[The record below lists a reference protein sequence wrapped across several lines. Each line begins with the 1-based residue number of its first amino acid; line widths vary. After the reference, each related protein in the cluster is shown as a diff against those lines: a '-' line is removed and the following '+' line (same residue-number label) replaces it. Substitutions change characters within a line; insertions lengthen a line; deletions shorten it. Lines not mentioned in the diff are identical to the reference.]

1 MPQVSVIIPCFN
13 EESTIAG
20 VLQAVYAQD
29 FPHADLEVV
38 IADGLSTDG
47 TRTAIAAFQTEH
59 PDLSITVVDNPQ
71 RLIPAALNRAIA
83 AARGEVILRLDA
95 HCVPQPGYIA
105 RSLEALQAGRGWNVG
120 GVWQVVPGGPGWMA
134 AAIAA
139 AAAHPLGVGD
149 ALYRYTT
156 QAQEVDTVP
165 FGAFRRALVAE
176 IGGFDESLHSN
187 EDYEF
192 NTRIRAAGGKI
203 WLDPHIK
210 SLYYARSSLPALAS
224 QYARYGYW
232 KLRMLRG
239 YPGSLRW
246 RQGIP
251 PLFVLALLG
260 LSLGGLWWPWLH
272 KLLIAQVVS
281 YVLLLLAAA
290 AERAIR
296 TRNIGLLFGM
306 PLAIATMH
314 ISWGGAFL
322 RSLLGALLGR

>member
-203 WLDPHIK
+203 WLDPQIK

-232 KLRMLRG
+232 KLRMLRR

-246 RQGIP
+246 RQAIP

>member
-13 EESTIAG
+13 EEKTIAG
-20 VLQAVYAQD
+20 VLQAIHEQD
-29 FPHADLEVV
+29 FPNAELEVI
-38 IADGLSTDG
+38 IADGLSSDG
-47 TRTAIAAFQTEH
+47 TRAAIAAFQAAH
-59 PDLSITVVDNPQ
+59 PDLPVRIVDNPR
-71 RLIPAALNRAIA
+71 RLIPTALNLAIA

-120 GVWQVVPGGPGWMA
+120 GVWQIAPGGPGWLA

-149 ALYRYTT
+149 ALYRYATE
-156 QAQEVDTVP
+156 AQEVDTVP
-165 FGAFRRALVAE
+165 FGAFRRTLIAE

-192 NTRIRAAGGKI
+192 NTRIRAAGGKV
-203 WLDPHIK
+203 WLDPQIR

-232 KLRMLRG
+232 KLRMLRR
-239 YPGSLRW
+239 YPDSLRW
-246 RQGIP
+246 RQAGP
-251 PLFVLALLG
+251 PAFVLILLG
-260 LSLGGLWWPWLH
+260 LSLGGVWFPWLH
-272 KLLIAQVVS
+272 KLLLAQVVS
-281 YVLLLLAAA
+281 YILLLLAAA

-296 TRNIGLLFGM
+296 ARDIGLLLGM
-306 PLAIATMH
+306 PLAMATMH
-314 ISWGGAFL
+314 ISWGWAFL

>member
-13 EESTIAG
+13 EESTIVG

-47 TRTAIAAFQTEH
+47 TRAAITAFHTQQ

-105 RSLEALQAGRGWNVG
+105 HSLEALQAGRGWNVG

-165 FGAFRRALVAE
+165 FGAFRRALIAE

-203 WLDPHIK
+203 WLDPQIK

-232 KLRMLRG
+232 KLRMLRR

-246 RQGIP
+246 RQAIP
-251 PLFVLALLG
+251 PLFVVTLLG

-296 TRNIGLLFGM
+296 TRNIGLLLGM